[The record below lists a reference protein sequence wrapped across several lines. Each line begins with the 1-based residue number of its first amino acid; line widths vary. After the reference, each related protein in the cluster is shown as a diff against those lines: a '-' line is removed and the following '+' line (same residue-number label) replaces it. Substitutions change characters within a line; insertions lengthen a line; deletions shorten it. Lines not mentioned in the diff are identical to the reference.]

1 MKLVGALLALLAVLP
16 VLLDCLARWEAR
28 RAFKSL
34 ARQAP
39 VRTLSEDEDAALQPF
54 RSVLE
59 LGRDCGVRILEGPC
73 VEHRRWMRGG
83 ASSAW
88 RSLAGV
94 KVLLPFN
101 ALEHVGTNNRAEVV
115 LGRHF
120 VVVVRMEGFDIATAG
135 TRTLRT
141 AATQISERRETADE
155 RTQRRRPAIPWGA
168 TGLALA
174 AGICGALPQ
183 LGLGQWNWMAV
194 AVGLVLASSAFVL
207 YRRGHVGTRALQPVV
222 RVRGRLSELQFA
234 DPHEST
240 FSHTVM
246 LLGNDQRLV
255 IDPAWMASGA
265 ITRGRWLEAEV
276 RPHDRRLLS
285 LGPGWSLSADEKRFP
300 PVPVARRLLMF
311 LVAVLS
317 LLLVLWSGDGP
328 RIEAARAAEML
339 GPAKLRT
346 DTQPGRLLGHP
357 PAPGDGV
364 HVTVDATC
372 ELVTRRHAGHVLAVP
387 DCSRLRWGGAPL
399 QVPPLAV
406 ADSIL
411 RLGAGNTL
419 RVRWKPADGIFPACQ
434 WVSGLDALRRELD
447 AACAD
452 GLRGCDDLR
461 AQLAALSQDDSA
473 ELPRWKIM
481 NLKDAL
487 KEAAHASVLAAWA
500 ASTPA
505 LLAAQNGGVVLVD
518 AEANRDLDT
527 AAFALGDAGT
537 AWKRMHDAATRAKR
551 IAWSG
556 TLQSR
561 STDGQTLWLEVDR
574 TRPAHGAI
582 AGMTYCLWLIGASLL
597 ALVQGILLV
606 RAAPRALSRSAAF
619 DEELKQR
626 QAPRASWSA

>member
-1 MKLVGALLALLAVLP
+1 MKLVGVLLALLAALP
-16 VLLDCLARWEAR
+16 VLLDYLTRWEAR

-34 ARQAP
+34 AEQAP
-39 VRTLSEDEDAALQPF
+39 VRLLSEDEDAALEPF

-101 ALEHVGTNNRAEVV
+101 ALEHLGTHNRAEVV
-115 LGRHF
+115 LGRRF
-120 VVVVRMEGFDIATAG
+120 VVIVRMEGFDIATAG

-141 AATQISERRETADE
+141 TATQISERRETADE
-155 RTQRRRPAIPWGA
+155 RTQRRRPAIPWWPTA
-168 TGLALA
+168 LALA

-183 LGLGQWNWMAV
+183 LGLGQWSWMAV
-194 AVGLVLASSAFVL
+194 AAGLVLASIAFVL
-207 YRRGHVGTRALQPVV
+207 YLRRHVGAKALQPVV
-222 RVRGRLSELQFA
+222 RVRGRLSALRFA
-234 DPHEST
+234 DPHESS

-255 IDPAWMASGA
+255 IDLAWRTSGA
-265 ITRGRWLEAEV
+265 ITPGRWLEAEV

-285 LGPGWSLSADEKRFP
+285 LGPGWSLSADERRFP
-300 PVPVARRLLMF
+300 PVPVARHLLMF

-317 LLLVLWSGDGP
+317 LLLMLWSGDGP
-328 RIEAARAAEML
+328 RIEAARAAELL

-346 DTQPGRLLGHP
+346 DTQPGTLLGHP

-364 HVTVDATC
+364 HITVDATC
-372 ELVTRRHAGHVLAVP
+372 ELVTRRHAGQVLAVP

-419 RVRWKPADGIFPACQ
+419 RVHWKPADGIFPAYQ
-434 WVSGLDALRRELD
+434 RVSGLDALRRELE
-447 AACAD
+447 AACTD

-461 AQLAALSQDDSA
+461 AQLAALSPDDSA
-473 ELPRWKIM
+473 VLLRWTIM

-487 KEAAHASVLAAWA
+487 EEAAHAPVLAAWA

-518 AEANRDLDT
+518 AEANRESDT
-527 AAFALGDAGT
+527 AAFAFGDAGA
-537 AWKRMHDAATRAKR
+537 AWKTLRDAATHATR

-556 TLQSR
+556 TVQSR
-561 STDGQTLWLEVDR
+561 STDGRTLWLEVDR

-582 AGMTYCLWLIGASLL
+582 AGMAYCIWLIGASLL

-606 RAAPRALSRSAAF
+606 RAVPRALSRSAAF
-619 DEELKQR
+619 ADELKQR
-626 QAPRASWSA
+626 PAPRASWPT